1 MEDIKVR
8 MFKCKCGKARMLSVI
23 RPNGKDFSKDV
34 KKEHRAL
41 LEAGLMLKL
50 LPLLRL
56 VKKNCASNVSCNY
69 LTSLLRILL
78 KS

>member
-34 KKEHRAL
+34 KKEHRSL
-41 LEAGLMLKL
+41 LEAGCDVETITLTEAREKELCFECKL
-50 LPLLRL
+50 
-56 VKKNCASNVSCNY
+56 
-69 LTSLLRILL
+69 
-78 KS
+78 